1 MGEITKLTLVN
12 LVSKIKSKEISAVEA
27 CNDYTSRIVKSK
39 KLNTFVTET
48 LEQAISSAKK
58 IDNNNLKEGILSG
71 QNSFFEIII
80 VNFFCRTNSL
90 L

>member
-12 LVSKIKSKEISAVEA
+12 LVSKIKSKEISALDA
-27 CNDYTSRIVKSK
+27 CSDYVNRIVKSK

-58 IDNNNLKEGILSG
+58 IDDNNLKEGILS
-71 QNSFFEIII
+71 E
-80 VNFFCRTNSL
+80 L
-90 L
+90 LLRLKICFVQKM